1 MRGNASPGEPR
12 SAVTAI
18 IFQVIVAQAQKAGN
32 KERID
37 QMSRRAI
44 AEERSEWHSRAML
57 RPGKRNLITD
67 VDGIRIG
74 NADDNMV
81 WTGVTV
87 ILPDAPALAAVDVRG
102 GAPGTR
108 ETDALDPSC
117 VVDRVHAIVLS
128 GGSAFGLDAAGA
140 VAAELGA
147 RGIGFAVGT
156 ARVPIVPSAILFDL
170 LNGGVKDWGAD
181 PPYRTLAHAALAA
194 AEAPGGGDKFA
205 LGNAGAGAGAKAG
218 RLKGG
223 LGSVSTIGEDGLQV
237 GALVAVNPLGSVV
250 IPGSGCF
257 WAWPFE
263 QAGEFGG
270 YPPPRHGIALDAEI
284 DAGAPI
290 AAEPGANTTIGVVAT
305 NAILS
310 KAEAQGVAMM
320 AQDGFARAIRPSH
333 TLFDGDTVFVLA
345 TGRHVLAE
353 PRPRALAALGA
364 IAADCVTRAV
374 ARGVYEASP
383 LGVFPSWRDE
393 YGGGR

>member
-1 MRGNASPGEPR
+1 
-12 SAVTAI
+12 
-18 IFQVIVAQAQKAGN
+18 
-32 KERID
+32 
-37 QMSRRAI
+37 
-44 AEERSEWHSRAML
+44 ML

-74 NADDNMV
+74 NAEDRHA
-81 WTGVTV
+81 WSGVTV
-87 ILPDAPALAAVDVRG
+87 IFPTEPALAAVDVRG

-108 ETDALDPSC
+108 ETDALDPTC
-117 VVDRVHAIVLS
+117 VVDRVHAVVLS

-170 LNGGVKDWGAD
+170 LNGGAKDWGRE
-181 PPYRTLAHAALAA
+181 PPYRSLARVALAA
-194 AEAPGGGDKFA
+194 AEGPGGSGKFA

-223 LGSVSTIGEDGLQV
+223 LGSVSTVGEDGLQV
-237 GALVAVNPLGSVV
+237 GALIAVNPLGSVV

-270 YPPPRHGIALDAEI
+270 YAPPRHGIALDADI
-284 DAGAPI
+284 DAAPPT
-290 AAEPGANTTIGVVAT
+290 AARPGANTTIGLVAT

-310 KAEAQGVAMM
+310 KAEAQRVAIM

-333 TLFDGDTVFVLA
+333 TLFDGDTIFVLA

-353 PRPRALAALGA
+353 PRPQALAALGA
-364 IAADCVTRAV
+364 IAADCVARAV
-374 ARGVYEASP
+374 ARGVYEAMP
-383 LGVFPSWRDE
+383 LGTLPSWRDE